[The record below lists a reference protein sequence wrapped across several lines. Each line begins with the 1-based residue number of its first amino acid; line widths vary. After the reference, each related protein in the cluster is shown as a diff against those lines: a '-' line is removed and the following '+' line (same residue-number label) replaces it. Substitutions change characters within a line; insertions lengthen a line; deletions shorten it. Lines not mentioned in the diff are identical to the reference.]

1 MNIHRVMTGI
11 KKYIYHKPLVEMWS
25 GIKEKRNP
33 VKVVDK
39 LMNFPVNLQS
49 NLTLISTWQNNWE
62 LLLKS
67 CQPFTLH
74 QLSTVILRTML

>member
-62 LLLKS
+62 LLTFSNHVNHSLCIS
-67 CQPFTLH
+67 FL
-74 QLSTVILRTML
+74 LSF